1 MGEKVG
7 WLDYCAW
14 ICFAGIRGCSYT
26 TSFQGGR
33 EGYLSQMTTIIH
45 IPQTLKRQHEDGRE
59 YKSPF
64 LRQRRLWTTPL
75 LEKNPA
81 HQTQYFKVEIVK
93 NQVQIDRRL
102 CWL

>member
-1 MGEKVG
+1 MVKIHNFYGQN
-7 WLDYCAW
+7 
-14 ICFAGIRGCSYT
+14 ICSV
-26 TSFQGGR
+26 
-33 EGYLSQMTTIIH
+33 
-45 IPQTLKRQHEDGRE
+45 PQTLKRQHEDGRE

-64 LRQRRLWTTPL
+64 LRQPRLWTTPL

-102 CWL
+102 CWLWKGWHLAMTI